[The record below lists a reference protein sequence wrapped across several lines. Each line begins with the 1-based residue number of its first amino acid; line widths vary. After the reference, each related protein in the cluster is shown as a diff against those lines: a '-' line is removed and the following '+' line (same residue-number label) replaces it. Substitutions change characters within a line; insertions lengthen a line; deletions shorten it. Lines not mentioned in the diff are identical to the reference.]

1 MKKPVDIASLLANAA
16 EISQRA
22 AGLAAKGNLED
33 ALDLEVE
40 ADRLRAK
47 ARHVGR
53 RRGRKVDESNSSN
66 TDMISEPEAR
76 TKGCQSV
83 RALTVA
89 ALSELGVPV
98 SPRAVA
104 EYSWARFGA
113 RIDHRAL
120 ASLRRDEWRGWSS
133 PRSIRAVYVVPALEG
148 RHFIAVRGKVAL
160 SDWPLERRL
169 IGPFSERVD
178 HLYVTIQLARQL
190 RWLSTVEPDAA
201 ERLQALV
208 STYASTLP
216 GSQDRAG
223 IVDSTKIEEAAQ
235 AELNVF
241 GKQDAEWR
249 QQAAIRARQILD
261 ENQQLWGA
269 QPLHAVAGG
278 N

>member
-22 AGLAAKGNLED
+22 AGLAAKGNLQD

-40 ADRLRAK
+40 ADRLRTK

-53 RRGRKVDESNSSN
+53 HRRRKVDESNSFN
-66 TDMISEPEAR
+66 NDMISEPEAR
-76 TKGCQSV
+76 TTGRQSV
-83 RALTVA
+83 RAVTVA

-113 RIDHRAL
+113 RIDHRSL

-148 RHFIAVRGKVAL
+148 RHFMAVRGKVAL

-169 IGPFSERVD
+169 MGPFSERVD
-178 HLYVTIQLARQL
+178 HLYVTIQLARQI

-208 STYASTLP
+208 STYAATLP

-223 IVDSTKIEEAAQ
+223 IVDPTKIEEAAQ
-235 AELNVF
+235 AELSVF

>member
-1 MKKPVDIASLLANAA
+1 M
-16 EISQRA
+16 
-22 AGLAAKGNLED
+22 
-33 ALDLEVE
+33 
-40 ADRLRAK
+40 
-47 ARHVGR
+47 
-53 RRGRKVDESNSSN
+53 
-66 TDMISEPEAR
+66 
-76 TKGCQSV
+76 
-83 RALTVA
+83 
-89 ALSELGVPV
+89 
-98 SPRAVA
+98 
-104 EYSWARFGA
+104 
-113 RIDHRAL
+113 
-120 ASLRRDEWRGWSS
+120 
-133 PRSIRAVYVVPALEG
+133 
-148 RHFIAVRGKVAL
+148 AVRGKVAL

-201 ERLQALV
+201 ETLQALV

-223 IVDSTKIEEAAQ
+223 VVDPTKIEEAAQ
-235 AELNVF
+235 AELSVF